1 VSKTRRSARGQVP
14 WAGDAGDAGPS
25 PFFSTRL
32 FGLERRRLDMVLSVG
47 LLLAVGLSRWAAFPA
62 SIWEQDEAYFAAAVR
77 GWDVA
82 VNHPHPPWFPLWV
95 AIGRLLLGLRSA
107 DPAFGLRLASA
118 VLGTWTLFPL
128 VALWSLVVRR
138 HLAVA
143 ATVLFLFT
151 PASWLLAG
159 RAFSETPATA
169 FLLLALACWLR
180 PGASA
185 GMTCVGSAA
194 AAAAMLVRP
203 HVAPGLLIP
212 AAWWWW
218 RNRRSAAALL
228 TPMLVV
234 TVAGGIG
241 LVAASGGVQPLLE
254 ALTRHAG
261 YHFGAL
267 PTAPHD
273 FASSGLSRALGHPVA
288 AAAWLLLALVGAWR
302 SRSSPSARLLALG
315 ALLPG
320 VVLVLSLANPAH
332 ARYTVPLLA
341 LSSGLV
347 VVGATAVIGRA
358 TPAGVA
364 VAILASGFAVVPAL
378 GVYRREISPPV
389 AAVRAA
395 FDQASSDG
403 AIVVADRTLVAFV
416 DYARASGSPTAVV
429 IWDHQVESRAVPPPS
444 PRFAVAVYD
453 RGHDRLYRSARERS
467 TFECREPLLC
477 ALSQDRFLE
486 VTVAIGVEVEGYAP
500 GKPLILIGGYG
511 AEGAPPTSLEQA
523 VAAAGQNRGGRP
535 ACLQSSLAVMRSRER
550 WRLTGMVRSPFV

>member
-1 VSKTRRSARGQVP
+1 VKKSRRSARGQVP
-14 WAGDAGDAGPS
+14 WAADTGDAGPS

-32 FGLERRRLDMVLSVG
+32 FGLARRRLDVMLSLG

-95 AIGRLLLGLRSA
+95 AIGKLLTGLHPA
-107 DPAFGLRLASA
+107 DPACGLRLASA
-118 VLGTWTLFPL
+118 ALGTWTLFPL

-143 ATVLFLFT
+143 AAALFLFT

-180 PGASA
+180 SGASA
-185 GMTCVGSAA
+185 GMVGAGSTAA
-194 AAAAMLVRP
+194 AAAILVRP
-203 HVAPGLLIP
+203 HLAPVLLIP

-218 RNRRSAAALL
+218 RHRRLARALVTPALITMAMAA
-228 TPMLVV
+228 V
-234 TVAGGIG
+234 G
-241 LVAASGGVQPLLE
+241 LIAASGGAQPLLE
-254 ALTRHAG
+254 ALSRHAG

-267 PTAPHD
+267 PTAQHD

-288 AAAWLLLALVGAWR
+288 AAVWLLLAVVGAWR
-302 SRSSPSARLLALG
+302 SRSCPNARLLALG

-320 VVLVLSLANPAH
+320 VFLVLSLANPAH
-332 ARYTVPLLA
+332 ARYAVPLLA

-347 VVGATAVIGRA
+347 VVGATAVSWRA

-364 VAILASGFAVVPAL
+364 AAILAWGVAVVPVL
-378 GVYRREISPPV
+378 GPYRRETSPPV

-395 FDQASSDG
+395 LERAAGNG

-444 PRFAVAVYD
+444 PRFAIAVYD

-467 TFECREPLLC
+467 TFGCREPLLRT
-477 ALSQDRFLE
+477 LSQDRFLE
-486 VTVAIGVEVEGYAP
+486 VTVATEVEVAGYAR
-500 GKPLILIGGYG
+500 GKPLILTSSALGNR
-511 AEGAPPTSLEQA
+511 AALAPGR
-523 VAAAGQNRGGRP
+523 AG
-535 ACLQSSLAVMRSRER
+535 
-550 WRLTGMVRSPFV
+550 SPGL